1 MNTEYYNI
9 NFIIPYLKYII
20 PTGIF
25 FLVCFIFLFIIV
37 SYFILKLLKSSIDNH
52 NVLFY
57 QYNKKSQQ
65 ILNKYGNHKITK
77 IYLVRQPFSKFI
89 TLLLNTITCFQYDKL
104 IKESQDNF
112 PYHSLLIFEIK
123 MQDNKRKLLLL
134 EKNSCIN
141 ICENFFMHSFL
152 DIKTIPIPISKEKE
166 KDKYTMNQILNK
178 TLKRVGSN
186 KFFNW
191 NLYKNNCQE
200 FTKEIL
206 ITMKKYNVKN
216 KEFIFRDKLFNILIP
231 SEFTLHVINCLC
243 IIYNICEKYVYDR
256 NYV

>member
-1 MNTEYYNI
+1 MEAYKYNI
-9 NFIIPYLKYII
+9 QFIIPYLKYII
-20 PTGIF
+20 PAGIIF
-25 FLVCFIFLFIIV
+25 SVCFIVIFIIV
-37 SYFILKLLKSSIDNH
+37 SYFIFKRLKSSIDNH
-52 NVLFY
+52 NILFY

-65 ILNKYGNHKITK
+65 ILDKYGSNKVIN

-89 TLLLNTITCFQYDKL
+89 TLLLNTMTCFQYDKL
-104 IKESQDNF
+104 IKESEDNF

-123 MQDNKRKLLLL
+123 LQNNKRKFLLL

-141 ICENFFMHSFL
+141 ICENFFIHEFL
-152 DIKTIPIPISKEKE
+152 DVKNIPISKEK
-166 KDKYTMNQILNK
+166 YTINHILNK

-206 ITMKKYNVKN
+206 ITIKKYNSKN
-216 KEFIFRDKLFNILIP
+216 KEFIFRDKLFNIIIP

-243 IIYNICEKYVYDR
+243 IIYNICEKYIYDR
-256 NYV
+256 NDFSF

>member
-1 MNTEYYNI
+1 MEADNYNI

-20 PTGIF
+20 PVII
-25 FLVCFIFLFIIV
+25 IFLICLIFIFIIV
-37 SYFILKLLKSSIDNH
+37 SYFIFKRFKSSIDNH
-52 NVLFY
+52 NILFY

-65 ILNKYGNHKITK
+65 ILDKYGNNKVTN

-104 IKESQDNF
+104 IKESEDNF

-123 MQDNKRKLLLL
+123 LQDSKRKFLLL

-141 ICENFFMHSFL
+141 ICENFFIHEFL
-152 DIKTIPIPISKEKE
+152 DVKNIHISKEN
-166 KDKYTMNQILNK
+166 YTINDILNK

-186 KFFNW
+186 RFFNW
-191 NLYKNNCQE
+191 NLYKNNCQK
-200 FTKEIL
+200 FTKDIL
-206 ITMKKYNVKN
+206 ITIKKYNSKN
-216 KEFIFRDKLFNILIP
+216 KEFIFRDKLFNIIIP

-243 IIYNICEKYVYDR
+243 IIYNICEKYIYDR
-256 NYV
+256 NDFSF